1 MAGPTD
7 PENEKL
13 ASLGGTG
20 SLRFLAGSLRFLAL
34 QFELGHKPSEN
45 ITCQKNIPISKF
57 RFLI

>member
-7 PENEKL
+7 PQNEKL
-13 ASLGGTG
+13 ASLGGT
-20 SLRFLAGSLRFLAL
+20 GSLRFLAL